1 MKSETVLL
9 VRVKKKDIQCIGKGH
24 WMTMIAPVDNWKSV
38 DNGGIIRQL

>member
-1 MKSETVLL
+1 MKSATVLFGKGL
-9 VRVKKKDIQCIGKGH
+9 KERYIGKGH